1 MSETRRETLKIL
13 GAIGAT
19 CAFAFPADELY
30 GQHAHAGDAKAAAGR
45 TEVYKPV
52 FFGAGEYALVS
63 RVADL
68 IIPAT
73 DTPGALGA
81 GVPEYVDRVVSLNPE
96 HQGLMRAGLEWMDVR
111 ARELFAGRF
120 LDVSEAQQI
129 QLLQPLSDEVDRQ
142 QRARLTARYRVGGE
156 GGVYYLP
163 RTDAQETG
171 QHPDPGAAPP
181 ESPMSPA
188 DVPVKFFRLLKN
200 LTADGYY
207 TSRVGL
213 IDELGYKGNTALPQ
227 FPSCTVPEQ

>member
-19 CAFAFPADELY
+19 CAFPFSADELY
-30 GQHAHAGDAKAAAGR
+30 GQHVPVKGAKPAAPSPVA
-45 TEVYKPV
+45 YKPT
-52 FFGAGEYALVS
+52 FFGTAEYALIS

-81 GVPEYVDRVVSLNPE
+81 GVPEYVDRVVSLNPD
-96 HQGLMRAGLEWMDVR
+96 HQGLMRAGTEWLDDR
-111 ARELFAGRF
+111 SRELFAGRF

-129 QLLQPLSDEVDRQ
+129 QMLQPLSDEVDRQ
-142 QRARLTARYRVGGE
+142 QRAALTARYRAGGT
-156 GGVYYLP
+156 GGTYYVP
-163 RTDAQETG
+163 RTDRTETE
-171 QHPDPGAAPP
+171 PRPNPAVAPT

-188 DVPVKFFRLLKN
+188 DVPVRFFRLLKN

-213 IDELGYKGNTALPQ
+213 LDELGYTGNTALPR
-227 FPSCTVPEQ
+227 FPPCAVQEH